1 MLARNPDSIVAE
13 AAYRLGA
20 LSATGGVRRKSFFP
34 CIAETL
40 AEATGVEA
48 AGVTAFPR
56 SIMAPATAV
65 GVHGPW
71 SEHEHKAFLEQSK
84 WSPEDR
90 TIHSRIVQTP
100 GPLFR
105 HTSELMDAD
114 EFFGSRLFNE
124 FQKPRGIGDQAQ
136 MCLEARDG
144 AHLYVAI
151 ARVGSDEPI
160 SSRSMEIAQRIAVL
174 IQRCWNTAHQDMPRW
189 VRELSPRR
197 RRVLELVADG
207 LDDHQIAA
215 ELGVK
220 YHTVR
225 AHLKDL
231 FREANVRSRLHL
243 IQAIRL
249 HKAWDAVDSFSEPMH
264 RSPVASESSTA

>member
-1 MLARNPDSIVAE
+1 MLMKNPDAIVAE

-20 LSATGGVRRKSFFP
+20 LSAAGGVRRKRFFHGV
-34 CIAETL
+34 AETL

-48 AGVTAFPR
+48 AGVTVFPK
-56 SIMAPATAV
+56 SIFAPAVAV
-65 GVHGPW
+65 GISGPW
-71 SEHEHKAFLEQSK
+71 SEHEHKAFLDQSK
-84 WSPEDR
+84 WAPDDR
-90 TIHSRIVQTP
+90 TIHSRIARTP

-105 HTSELMDAD
+105 HTSELMDSD
-114 EFFGSRLFNE
+114 EFFGSRLYNE
-124 FQKPRGIGDQAQ
+124 FQRPRDIGDQAQ
-136 MCLEARDG
+136 MCLEAADG

-151 ARVGSDEPI
+151 ARVDSSEPI
-160 SSRSMEIAQRIAVL
+160 STCSMEIAQRLAVL
-174 IQRCWNTAHQDMPRW
+174 IHRCWNTAHQGMPAW
-189 VRELSPRR
+189 VRQLSPRR

-215 ELGVK
+215 ELDVK

-249 HKAWDAVDSFSEPMH
+249 HDAWAPTPEPA
-264 RSPVASESSTA
+264 PATVEPSTA

>member
-1 MLARNPDSIVAE
+1 MLTKNPDAIVAE

-20 LSATGGVRRKSFFP
+20 LSATGGVRRKRFFHGV
-34 CIAETL
+34 AETL
-40 AEATGVEA
+40 AQATGVEA

-65 GVHGPW
+65 GVSGPW
-71 SEHEHKAFLEQSK
+71 TEHEHKAFLEQSR
-84 WSPEDR
+84 WAPAER
-90 TIHSRIVQTP
+90 IIHSRLMRTP

-105 HTSELMDAD
+105 HTSELMDAS

-136 MCLEARDG
+136 MCLEAPDG

-151 ARVGSDEPI
+151 CRVDSDQPI
-160 SSRSMEIAQRIAVL
+160 SSNSMEIAQRLATL
-174 IQRCWNTAHQDMPRW
+174 IQRCWNAAHGGMPGW

-249 HKAWDAVDSFSEPMH
+249 HNAWETPARKNGESRRLAE
-264 RSPVASESSTA
+264 SESSSA